1 MQTNSGTLYVVAT
14 PIGHA
19 GEITYRAVEVLSH
32 VDLIVCEERKV
43 ASRLLKGLE
52 IPKPLVELNEHNEEE
67 MVNEILLKLIAGQD
81 LALISDCGTP
91 VFSDPGRKL
100 LEILYGSGIPVVPVS
115 GPSSLMS
122 AISVCPFDLK
132 QFFFLGFLPPQTDK
146 RRQVLQ
152 RYSSSLNPL
161 ILMDTPYR
169 MVKLLDEVA
178 TAFGKK
184 QVIFLATDLT
194 LPSERVFLGE
204 VQEVQAQIGQRKAEF
219 ILIIDKPQRRRT

>member
-1 MQTNSGTLYVVAT
+1 MPTNTGTLYVVAT

-19 GEITYRAVEVLSH
+19 GEITYRAVAVLSQ

-52 IPKPLVELNEHNEEE
+52 ISKPLVELNEHNEDE
-67 MVNEILLKLIAGQD
+67 MVNEVLLKLIAGHD

-100 LEILYGSGIPVVPVS
+100 LEIIYGSGIPVVPIS
-115 GPSSLMS
+115 GPSSLMT
-122 AISVCPFDLK
+122 AISICPFNLK

-146 RRQVLQ
+146 RRLVLQ
-152 RYSSSLNPL
+152 RYSSSPDPL

-169 MVKLLDEVA
+169 MAKLLDEVA

-194 LPSERVFLGE
+194 LPSERVYLGE
-204 VQEVQAQIGQRKAEF
+204 VQEVQAKVAKRKAEF
-219 ILIIDKPQRRRT
+219 ILIIDKPERRRS

>member
-1 MQTNSGTLYVVAT
+1 MPTNTGTLYVVAT
-14 PIGHA
+14 PIGLA
-19 GEITYRAVEVLSH
+19 GEITYRAVAVLSQ

-52 IPKPLVELNEHNEEE
+52 ISKPLVELNEHNEDD
-67 MVNEILLKLIAGQD
+67 MVNEVLLKLITGHD

-100 LEILYGSGIPVVPVS
+100 LEILYGSGVPVVPVS

-219 ILIIDKPQRRRT
+219 ILIIANPQRRRT